1 MVREA
6 VVYRAHGAD
15 VSRVM
20 TTPKDELAGI
30 VKADSLFF
38 RFNSVHELKL
48 PDLGD
53 VLVMRGDTRFVAQKQ
68 NVILFQRSMVIH
80 DDDEAFNIFQGKPV
94 PGSGWEDVSFFAEE
108 MDVYVTYLLIAV
120 DNTLGIE
127 DRSLTQRVPFRQR
140 CSNDVHRLLLRVNP
154 EKFALLKHLAMPM
167 CNDAE
172 GA

>member
-1 MVREA
+1 MCVCSELVGELCVVSHELSFAIMVREA

-38 RFNSVHELKL
+38 RFNSVRELKL

-68 NVILFQRSMVIH
+68 NV
-80 DDDEAFNIFQGKPV
+80 
-94 PGSGWEDVSFFAEE
+94 
-108 MDVYVTYLLIAV
+108 
-120 DNTLGIE
+120 TLG
-127 DRSLTQRVPFRQR
+127 V
-140 CSNDVHRLLLRVNP
+140 CSMPVL
-154 EKFALLKHLAMPM
+154 KFAADHLL
-167 CNDAE
+167 
-172 GA
+172 